1 MSLARQGIN
10 QEIGDSNTI
19 LATLTDICRDVFADP
34 TLVLH
39 PETTAED
46 IPAWDSMSQVTLTV
60 EIEHRFNIKIKSA
73 EMEQLHV
80 VGELVESIKSRLA
93 TIPT

>member
-1 MSLARQGIN
+1 MSLSKQGIRP
-10 QEIGDSNTI
+10 EIGDASTI
-19 LATLTDICRDVFADP
+19 LASLTGLFRDVFADP
-34 TLVLH
+34 TIVLH

-73 EMEQLHV
+73 EMEQLRV
-80 VGELVESIKSRLA
+80 VGELVDLIERRLA
-93 TIPT
+93 TTPS